1 MNDTNLL
8 DQVRISKTRHGAQWL
23 KITALL
29 FGVCVLCCAAV
40 TMRMHYGLQTLERHN
55 KRQSQMAAQSDDHTQ
70 KASDQHQATIQLA
83 QKISKKRHKAFWP
96 VFILNVLQ
104 NALQQQES
112 LVSFTYDKHNCALS
126 FVLNDA
132 SRVNQI
138 LQILLKIPQL
148 NKVCTQS
155 LQVKENHQVLIQ
167 FASNSSAHKN
177 LQRS

>member
-8 DQVRISKTRHGAQWL
+8 DQVRISKTRHSAQWL

-29 FGVCVLCCAAV
+29 FGVCILCCAAM
-40 TMRMHYGLQTLERHN
+40 TMRMHYGLKTLERHN
-55 KRQSQMAAQSDDHTQ
+55 KQQLQTATQSDEHTQ
-70 KASDQHQATIQLA
+70 NANDLHQTTIQLA
-83 QKISKKRHKAFWP
+83 QKISKKRNKAFWP

-112 LVSFTYDKHNCALS
+112 LVSFTYDRHTCALS

-155 LQVKENHQVLIQ
+155 LQVNENHQVLVQ
-167 FASNSSAHKN
+167 FATHSSAHKN
-177 LQRS
+177 VRRS